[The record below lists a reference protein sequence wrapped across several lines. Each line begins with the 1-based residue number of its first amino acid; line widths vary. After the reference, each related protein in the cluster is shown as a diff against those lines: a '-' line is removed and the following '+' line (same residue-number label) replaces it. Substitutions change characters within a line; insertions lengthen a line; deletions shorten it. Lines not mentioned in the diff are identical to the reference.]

1 MDKTDIAI
9 LALLQ
14 LDSTLSV
21 ATLAERVNL
30 SPTACWKRIQK
41 LTADGVIQKRVCLL
55 DAKKLGLRVTVFV
68 AVKTNQHNTHWLE
81 QFTEGVKA
89 LPEVVEF
96 YRMSGDVDY
105 LLKVVVADI
114 EGFDRVY
121 KKIIKTAEIFDVSS
135 SFSME
140 ELKYTTALPLDIAL
154 VGSESS
160 APR

>member
-1 MDKTDIAI
+1 KTDIAI

-14 LDSTLSV
+14 MDSTLSV

-30 SPTACWKRIQK
+30 PTTACWKRIQR
-41 LTADGVIQKRVCLL
+41 LTSEGVIQRRVCLL
-55 DAKKLGLRVTVFV
+55 DPKKLGLGVTVFV
-68 AVKTNQHNTHWLE
+68 TIRTNQHNTRWLE
-81 QFTEGVKA
+81 QFTTGVKA

-105 LLKVVVADI
+105 LLKVVVSDI

-121 KKIIKTAEIFDVSS
+121 KKIIQTAEIFDVSS

-140 ELKYTTALPLDIAL
+140 ELKYTTALPLENVVI
-154 VGSESS
+154 
-160 APR
+160 R